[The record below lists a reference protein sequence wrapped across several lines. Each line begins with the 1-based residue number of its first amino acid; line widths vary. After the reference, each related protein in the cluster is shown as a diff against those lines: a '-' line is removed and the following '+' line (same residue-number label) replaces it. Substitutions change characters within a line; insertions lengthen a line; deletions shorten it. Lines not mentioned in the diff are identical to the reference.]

1 MVRGCRAVIL
11 LCILLCIR
19 CLLRSACH
27 IGLFSA
33 KIGAILSAAT
43 KATALHAACVEGRFA
58 AVQLIFNAFRHIHR
72 IVNQRILVGR
82 VGGAGLLEFLIGAEG
97 SRVILHIGC
106 NQAMDFRYQLG
117 HVFLREIFLRNLLQI
132 ALIHGT
138 IGFIFQ
144 KGCHQGLLAAAH
156 GGHALRL
163 LAAAWLTAALHIGVI
178 GWLWLIICIRLRFG
192 AFCGIG
198 YGIIIL
204 RILPLISAAETAH
217 ALAGRLIDIH
227 LAAAKAAE
235 GKVHIPR
242 DNGEIAVLLI
252 EIIVMRGIAEVAV
265 KVRQCH
271 IRRNIFQ
278 RRFHIQQILQI
289 LAILK
294 RLHQSDDFL
303 AVRGILV
310 CFQVQSCVGGNII
323 PVINQIRTCAILSF
337 GLIKVA
343 RCIIKMGL
351 KEGFIYCLHCQIQP
365 PFLTVDGNV
374 AVAALGDIQS
384 KLAHDFIG
392 NIFAHAAVVGIVVI
406 QTKLF
411 QAVIIAV
418 IVIIIKIY
426 FKAVAVGIRACHGGQ
441 AVVALRA
448 DCHISDRFAV
458 NRNIRFMV
466 FLLQRVFQ
474 HILPVRL
481 VNFNVDFIYRII
493 LKDMLRVG
501 ILAVRRICP
510 ADGAIRRHTEHNH
523 QQPRKQNC
531 FIFF

>member
-1 MVRGCRAVIL
+1 
-11 LCILLCIR
+11 
-19 CLLRSACH
+19 
-27 IGLFSA
+27 
-33 KIGAILSAAT
+33 
-43 KATALHAACVEGRFA
+43 
-58 AVQLIFNAFRHIHR
+58 
-72 IVNQRILVGR
+72 
-82 VGGAGLLEFLIGAEG
+82 
-97 SRVILHIGC
+97 
-106 NQAMDFRYQLG
+106 
-117 HVFLREIFLRNLLQI
+117 
-132 ALIHGT
+132 
-138 IGFIFQ
+138 
-144 KGCHQGLLAAAH
+144 
-156 GGHALRL
+156 
-163 LAAAWLTAALHIGVI
+163 
-178 GWLWLIICIRLRFG
+178 
-192 AFCGIG
+192 
-198 YGIIIL
+198 
-204 RILPLISAAETAH
+204 
-217 ALAGRLIDIH
+217 
-227 LAAAKAAE
+227 
-235 GKVHIPR
+235 
-242 DNGEIAVLLI
+242 
-252 EIIVMRGIAEVAV
+252 MRGIAEVAV

-523 QQPRKQNC
+523 QQPRKQNR

>member
-271 IRRNIFQ
+271 IRCNIFQ

-411 QAVIIAV
+411 QAVIIAI
-418 IVIIIKIY
+418 IVIIIKIQL
-426 FKAVAVGIRACHGGQ
+426 KAVPIGIGIGHRGQ
-441 AVVALRA
+441 AGVALRA
-448 DCHISDRFAV
+448 NCHISDRFAV
-458 NRNIRFMV
+458 NRHIRLMV

-501 ILAVRRICP
+501 MAFCRIRP
-510 ADGAIRRHTEHNH
+510 ADGAIRRHAKHNH
-523 QQPRKQNC
+523 QKPRKQNR

>member
-1 MVRGCRAVIL
+1 M
-11 LCILLCIR
+11 
-19 CLLRSACH
+19 
-27 IGLFSA
+27 
-33 KIGAILSAAT
+33 
-43 KATALHAACVEGRFA
+43 
-58 AVQLIFNAFRHIHR
+58 
-72 IVNQRILVGR
+72 VGR

-97 SRVILHIGC
+97 SRVILHIGR
-106 NQAMDFRYQLG
+106 NQVMDFRYQLG

-144 KGCHQGLLAAAH
+144 KGCHQGLLVAAH

-217 ALAGRLIDIH
+217 ALAGWLIDIH
-227 LAAAKAAE
+227 LAVAKAAE

-242 DNGEIAVLLI
+242 DNSKIAILLI

-289 LAILK
+289 LAILE
-294 RLHQSDDFL
+294 RLHQSNDFL

-323 PVINQIRTCAILSF
+323 PIIDQIRTCAFLSLR
-337 GLIKVA
+337 LIEVA
-343 RCIIKMGL
+343 RCIIKMGC
-351 KEGFIYCLHCQIQP
+351 KEGFIYCLHRQIQSP
-365 PFLTVDGNV
+365 IP
-374 AVAALGDIQS
+374 
-384 KLAHDFIG
+384 H
-392 NIFAHAAVVGIVVI
+392 
-406 QTKLF
+406 
-411 QAVIIAV
+411 
-418 IVIIIKIY
+418 
-426 FKAVAVGIRACHGGQ
+426 R
-441 AVVALRA
+441 
-448 DCHISDRFAV
+448 
-458 NRNIRFMV
+458 
-466 FLLQRVFQ
+466 
-474 HILPVRL
+474 
-481 VNFNVDFIYRII
+481 
-493 LKDMLRVG
+493 
-501 ILAVRRICP
+501 
-510 ADGAIRRHTEHNH
+510 
-523 QQPRKQNC
+523 
-531 FIFF
+531 